1 MRSKMPHWKKG
12 QCLVYGRC
20 SKDNQDASLGD
31 QYRIIEDFTR
41 EAGLRPIC
49 VPFED
54 DGGRG
59 HDEERR
65 GLQGV
70 LEYVKTHPNRVR
82 DNEDFIPVL
91 VYCVARFGRFD
102 DPKKFVWY
110 ATEIEKS
117 GYEFYSVMEGVR
129 SRGDLTDFIQLILK
143 GQQAYEF
150 TVDLSAYG
158 IRTGCSLATKGWWPG
173 GNPPYGFDRLT
184 FGPDGK
190 PRYRYVSR
198 FDKAVE
204 KRSLDGALLETFLPI
219 DDKGKLRSAY
229 SDKLRSDKVKLV
241 PNEAFA
247 GIVESIFAWFV
258 AEDWGIKRIASKLN
272 HTGVPAPRGK
282 MWLKGTVRGILK
294 NPAYKGALVYG
305 RRSDGKHH
313 DVTFE
318 RTGNS
323 YVPRVRRRDIAR
335 YELVKRPLDQCV
347 VMEDCHKAIVPRELW
362 DAAQEKLALRKTG
375 TLGHRGKG
383 GRGSGYLLTG
393 DGLMKCVHCG
403 YHFQGSTD
411 RKSKIRYYL
420 DGGYH
425 MGGKDICR
433 MTLVAADQ
441 LERMVVDAIQKIA
454 FGEDKRL
461 FADER
466 DLAEAIDQELG
477 SSERWVERADPAAEA
492 LEKKLSSV
500 RKKLEDAK
508 RFERE
513 FGAAASDLVRRIKDE
528 EETILREGV
537 SSRPTGPEPMNAK
550 DRRRLAGEIARYQ
563 LSLKEVFDHGTPD
576 ERKRFIR
583 DFVASIEVDGRERK
597 VRIGFYGE
605 GGNSS
610 LRVVPPTG
618 FDTKRSAGCRP
629 KTQVLR
635 FFFRTGEVVVVA

>member
-1 MRSKMPHWKKG
+1 MMRSKLPHWKKG
-12 QCLVYGRC
+12 QCLIYGRC
-20 SKDNQDASLGD
+20 SKDTQDTSLAD
-31 QYRIIEDFTR
+31 QYRIIEDFSR
-41 EAGLRPIC
+41 EAGLSSIC
-49 VPFED
+49 APFED

-59 HDEERR
+59 HDEERE

-70 LEYVKTHPNRVR
+70 LDYVRTHPNRVR

-117 GYEFYSVMEGVR
+117 GYEFYSVQEGVR

-184 FGPDGK
+184 YGLDGK

-198 FDKAVE
+198 SDKAVE
-204 KRSLDGALLETFLPI
+204 KVALDGTLIETFMPI

-241 PNEAFA
+241 PNDGHGKVVAR
-247 GIVESIFAWFV
+247 IFDWFV
-258 AEDWGIKRIASKLN
+258 TEDWGLKRIAAKLN
-272 HTGVPAPRGK
+272 HSGVPAPRGRH
-282 MWLKGTVRGILK
+282 WLKGSVRGILK

-313 DVTFE
+313 DVSFE
-318 RTGNS
+318 KSGTG
-323 YVPRVRRRDIAR
+323 YIPRVKRRDIAR
-335 YELVKRPLDQCV
+335 YEIVKRPLEECV
-347 VMEDCHKAIVPRELW
+347 VVEDCHKAIVSPELW
-362 DAAQEKLALRKTG
+362 NAAHEKLARRKAG
-375 TLGHRGKG
+375 KLGIRGKG
-383 GRGSGYLLTG
+383 ARGSGYLLTG

-403 YHFQGSTD
+403 YHYHGSTD
-411 RKSKIRYYL
+411 RTSKIRYYL

-425 MGGKDICR
+425 AGGKDVCR
-433 MTLVAADQ
+433 MTLVAADD
-441 LERMVVDAIQKIA
+441 LERMVLEAIETMA
-454 FGEDKRL
+454 FGGDRGL
-461 FADER
+461 FSDER
-466 DLAEAIDQELG
+466 DLTEAIEQELAT
-477 SSERWVERADPAAEA
+477 SDRWAERSDPQADA
-492 LEKKLSSV
+492 LQKKLAAV
-500 RKKLEDAK
+500 RKKREDAE
-508 RFERE
+508 RFEKE
-513 FGAAASDLVRRIKDE
+513 FGAAASDLVRRIKE
-528 EETILREGV
+528 EEDALVRECFAQ
-537 SSRPTGPEPMNAK
+537 RPSTPQPLSAL
-550 DRRRLAGEIARYQ
+550 DRRRMAGEIARYK
-563 LSLKEVFDHGTPD
+563 LSLKEVFAHGTPD

-605 GGNSS
+605 GGNST

-618 FDTKRSAGCRP
+618 FEPVS
-629 KTQVLR
+629 
-635 FFFRTGEVVVVA
+635 RT